1 MRYMNGGVDI
11 QYRECQ
17 IMREAAKSF
26 VKEES
31 GSLVDN
37 VEQWLAKMNAEASE
51 QGIKGRIIPPM
62 TQFLAQMD
70 SGRLKAVAEFVEYL
84 AARGRGIDIMVPFKA
99 SNHYTVLPVN
109 IHEAPGME
117 SAGQGCGEERE

>member
-1 MRYMNGGVDI
+1 MRYMNGGVEI

-37 VEQWLAKMNAEASE
+37 VEQWLAQMNAEASE

-84 AARGRGIDIMVPFKA
+84 ADRGRGIDIMVPFTA